1 MLPRSPNYPTRVRY
15 RLVPEHLADG
25 GDQQQQQA
33 LHLHLRH
40 CHCFQTIQAT
50 AAVVLL
56 LLTIVVDAM
65 MNKRMVVHRTDRN
78 GVATS
83 LGQTLLSPLLK
94 FFSVM
99 FLFPKSQ
106 NHWSSRKL
114 QESGLGCN
122 CVINELI
129 FFLESKFAKN
139 GFINL
144 IIIYVGK
151 TSKKKINRDIC
162 QCCTYPHTHTYIH
175 SRTTHTHDH
184 SLVFT
189 LSSAEQTVIIARA
202 LIKER
207 ER

>member
-1 MLPRSPNYPTRVRY
+1 MIVKLLTPLLPRSPNYPTRVRY

-56 LLTIVVDAM
+56 LLTIFVGAM

-83 LGQTLLSPLLK
+83 LGQTLLSPVLK

-122 CVINELI
+122 CVINELN
-129 FFLESKFAKN
+129 FFFREQICQKWIYKFN
-139 GFINL
+139 N
-144 IIIYVGK
+144 IYVGK
-151 TSKKKINRDIC
+151 TSKKN
-162 QCCTYPHTHTYIH
+162 
-175 SRTTHTHDH
+175 
-184 SLVFT
+184 
-189 LSSAEQTVIIARA
+189 
-202 LIKER
+202 
-207 ER
+207 